1 MLTFIYSLKKV
12 WETDFPKRYRETNNN
27 YLKSYD
33 PKQKLKYIIYI
44 NANNLYGY
52 TMSKFLPRSGLNKYT
67 SNSSKDSLL
76 EVDPEYPKE
85 LRESHN
91 DYFVALDKIEM
102 KIEMMS
108 SY

>member
-1 MLTFIYSLKKV
+1 M
-12 WETDFPKRYRETNNN
+12 
-27 YLKSYD
+27 
-33 PKQKLKYIIYI
+33 
-44 NANNLYGY
+44 
-52 TMSKFLPRSGLNKYT
+52 NKYT

-91 DYFVALDKIEM
+91 DYFAALDKIEM